1 MSIWDE
7 IKESFKKGSI
17 VTRILYVNIGVF
29 IFLRLADVVF
39 KLTEIEPT
47 VWTYPLY
54 LFSIPSDPAE
64 LATKPWTL
72 ITYMFTH
79 FEFLHILFNMLW
91 FYWFARFFL
100 MLYNEKQLLGL
111 YITGGLAGAATYLL
125 AYNLIPYF
133 AHQDHNILLGAS
145 ASVLAIVVAVAVT
158 APNNEI
164 NLIFIGPVKMKYL
177 ALFTVVIDLISVT
190 GDNAGGHIAHLGGAA
205 WGWMYVMAFQKGNDM
220 GKFVNII
227 IDSIVSIFKPKR
239 KKMKVKWNRPVT
251 DIDQEYRDQRAAKE
265 HEIDAILEKIKKSGY
280 DSLTKDEKQKLF
292 QAGNH

>member
-39 KLTEIEPT
+39 TLFGLETNQWI
-47 VWTYPLY
+47 YPLN
-54 LFSIPSDPAE
+54 LVEISAD
-64 LATKPWTL
+64 LNVLMTKPWTV
-72 ITYMFTH
+72 ITYMFAQ
-79 FEFLHILFNMLW
+79 FDFLHILFNMLI
-91 FYWFARFFL
+91 FYWFGRFFL
-100 MLYNEKQLLGL
+100 TIYNEKQLLGL
-111 YITGGLAGAATYLL
+111 YITGGLAGALLYIL
-125 AYNLIPYF
+125 AYNFIPFYSK
-133 AHQDHNILLGAS
+133 DLTREMLGAS